1 MQIWVPTRDPA
12 VADVVWNLVGCVL
25 GSIVGSLLASRTAAI
40 PNSSQIPQAEGL
52 LLAWLLAH
60 WLPLVPSLDLQLLKD
75 HLHNL
80 ISAELSLAEVLLE
93 VSLTVLA
100 VRLFCCEGIRK
111 RPGWQFALLI
121 GLLAV
126 GKLFI
131 VGGQVNFS
139 TFLGLG
145 LGAAFGLATLRI
157 SMEQMRP
164 WLISGLLIAHT
175 WTALSP
181 FSLRDDPATFGW
193 LPFAGLLK
201 GSMLQNAQVLAR
213 QSILYAGILYLM
225 LHNAYHWRVT
235 TFVLA
240 FWVLLLEALQTLI
253 ETRTAEITEPLLVL
267 ALGTLIRANRLQ
279 TKFQS
284 KDNVPQPCPLEEQ
297 HTTHEVVRPAFLFVR
312 VMALALPIAAA
323 CWLLLRLPAI
333 PYNVREL
340 FRTDGY
346 FFALLLFSL
355 AILWIGAGAVLYSRL
370 LQCMRHPLT
379 GLLPVT
385 AGIGITSLALLW
397 FAVTTESIE
406 DIVGSSNLYWFV
418 TNKDIWGETA
428 RRLFLYLNAPD
439 GIGFIERCV
448 RYLALYSPVV
458 ICLGGLHVT
467 RAPFKSNVSRFWIFE
482 WLFGSFLLL
491 WLCKAITFDWSS
503 TDNLNELIARDG
515 EWGWGGGG
523 YLYALMFLI
532 CANSLMLAQ
541 HFGGSRLSQVSAT
554 SLL

>member
-1 MQIWVPTRDPA
+1 
-12 VADVVWNLVGCVL
+12 
-25 GSIVGSLLASRTAAI
+25 
-40 PNSSQIPQAEGL
+40 
-52 LLAWLLAH
+52 
-60 WLPLVPSLDLQLLKD
+60 
-75 HLHNL
+75 
-80 ISAELSLAEVLLE
+80 
-93 VSLTVLA
+93 
-100 VRLFCCEGIRK
+100 
-111 RPGWQFALLI
+111 
-121 GLLAV
+121 
-126 GKLFI
+126 
-131 VGGQVNFS
+131 
-139 TFLGLG
+139 
-145 LGAAFGLATLRI
+145 
-157 SMEQMRP
+157 
-164 WLISGLLIAHT
+164 
-175 WTALSP
+175 
-181 FSLRDDPATFGW
+181 
-193 LPFAGLLK
+193 
-201 GSMLQNAQVLAR
+201 MLQNAQVLAR

-467 RAPFKSNVSRFWIFE
+467 RALFKSNVSRFWIFE

-541 HFGGSRLSQVSAT
+541 HFGGSRLSQALHIAFTIVAIPVGWWLLNQGLETEVEKYNLVFSGVQFLLGPDRNNLLTTDTLLVRWAAVQLFAT
-554 SLL
+554 LVLAAGLWLAECGRARFLGQTSRETLNKPSRF